1 MAIITAPT
9 IKSFLTLCS
18 YSALRNGHIIQ
29 GLSVFL
35 KGCKFLEGRDC
46 DLVIV
51 MYLKP
56 NTALDIGAEAQFV
69 EKRNSVE

>member
-18 YSALRNGHIIQ
+18 YSALRNGYIIQ
-29 GLSVFL
+29 ALSVFL

-51 MYLKP
+51 MYLKL
-56 NTALDIGAEAQFV
+56 NTALDVGAEEQFV